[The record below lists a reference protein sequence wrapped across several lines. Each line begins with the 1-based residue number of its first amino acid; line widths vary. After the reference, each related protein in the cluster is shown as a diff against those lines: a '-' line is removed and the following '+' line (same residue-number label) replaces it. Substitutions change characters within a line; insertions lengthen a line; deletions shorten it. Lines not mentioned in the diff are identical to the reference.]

1 MKSKIVL
8 LLFLGMLQLQ
18 AQTTKKPTPVQKT
31 ITTKKVVATT
41 KPISNV
47 PVQKTITTKKVIA
60 TTKPILNVPVATE
73 GIFATI
79 STSKGD
85 IIVQLEYV
93 KTPITVA
100 NFISL
105 AEGKN
110 AFVANEKSI
119 GKPFY
124 DGLKFHRVI
133 KDFMIQGG
141 DPEGNGSGNPGYAF
155 KDEITDLKHDKPGI
169 LSMANSGPKTNGSQ
183 FFITHKETPWLDG
196 KHTVFGHVTQGMDI
210 VNLIAQEDLIK
221 KITITRKGTAAKAF
235 DASKVFSDYY
245 FNKAEDDKKDALIE
259 AENKR
264 KQDSLMAVSKKA
276 YFEKFAGV
284 ISAKKAYF
292 DTTKATATVT
302 ESGLAYKITQK
313 GTGIK
318 PANGATFNFNYAGYF
333 EDGTLFDSSYEDVCK
348 EYGTHNPQ
356 RAAQNGYRPFPF
368 EAGKKEG
375 LIPGFIEGLEQMTYG
390 DKAIVFIPSK
400 LAYGERGAGSV
411 IPPNTNIV
419 FELEMIEV
427 IPEVAKPATTPE
439 IKGEEKK

>member
-1 MKSKIVL
+1 MKTKIVIFLCLAL
-8 LLFLGMLQLQ
+8 LQMQ
-18 AQTTKKPTPVQKT
+18 AQTTKKTGIKPKVISTN
-31 ITTKKVVATT
+31 KVVDKGGVAKTLA
-41 KPISNV
+41 KP
-47 PVQKTITTKKVIA
+47 A
-60 TTKPILNVPVATE
+60 GAEE

-93 KTPITVA
+93 KTPVTVA

-110 AFVANEKSI
+110 AFVANEKKI

-141 DPEGNGSGNPGYAF
+141 DPEGNGTGGPGYAF
-155 KDEITDLKHDKPGI
+155 KDEITDLKHNQPGI

-196 KHTVFGHVTQGMDI
+196 KHTVFGHVTQGMNV
-210 VNLIAQEDLIK
+210 VNAIAQDDQI
-221 KITITRKGTAAKAF
+221 ITILVARKGAAAKAF
-235 DASKVFSDYY
+235 DASKIFSDYY
-245 FNKAEDDKKDALIE
+245 FNKAEEDKKDALLE

-264 KQDSLMAVSKKA
+264 KQDSLMAASKKA
-276 YFEKFAGV
+276 YFEKFGSV

-292 DTTKATATVT
+292 EATKPTATVT

-333 EDGTLFDSSYEDVCK
+333 EDGSLFDSSFEDVCK
-348 EYGTHNPQ
+348 EYGMHNPQ

-368 EAGKKEG
+368 EAGKKDG

-390 DKAIVFIPSK
+390 DKAIIFIPSK
-400 LAYGERGAGSV
+400 LGYGERGAGGV
-411 IPPNTNIV
+411 IPPNANII

-427 IPEVAKPATTPE
+427 VPEVSKTETKPE
-439 IKGEEKK
+439 IKVEEKK

>member
-8 LLFLGMLQLQ
+8 FLFLAVFQIQ
-18 AQTTKKPTPVQKT
+18 AQTTKKTVTTPKKTVVTKSVVKPTAKVVGKPTAKPTAKPTVKT
-31 ITTKKVVATT
+31 IAKPVV
-41 KPISNV
+41 N
-47 PVQKTITTKKVIA
+47 
-60 TTKPILNVPVATE
+60 E
-73 GIFATI
+73 GMFATI

-85 IIVQLEYV
+85 ITVQLEFV

-100 NFISL
+100 NFVSL

-110 AFVANEKSI
+110 AFVAKEEMI

-133 KDFMIQGG
+133 ADFMIQGG

-155 KDEITDLKHDKPGI
+155 KDEITDLKHDQPGI

-196 KHTVFGHVTQGMDI
+196 KHTVFGRVTTGMDI
-210 VNLIAQEDLIK
+210 VNQIAQDDIINK
-221 KITITRKGTAAKAF
+221 VTITRKGAAAKAF
-235 DASKVFSDYY
+235 DASKIFSEYY
-245 FNKAEDDKKDALIE
+245 FNKGEDDKKQALIDE
-259 AENKR
+259 VNKK

-276 YFEKFAGV
+276 YFEKFASV
-284 ISAKKAYF
+284 INAKKAYF
-292 DTTKATATVT
+292 ETTKATATVT

-318 PANGATFNFNYAGYF
+318 PATGATFNFNYAGYF
-333 EDGTLFDSSYEDVCK
+333 EDGTLFDSSIPGVCK
-348 EYGTHNPQ
+348 EYGTFNQQ
-356 RAAQNGYRPFPF
+356 RQDQNGYRPFPF

-427 IPEVAKPATTPE
+427 IPEVVKT
-439 IKGEEKK
+439 EEKK

>member
-1 MKSKIVL
+1 MKTKIVL
-8 LLFLGMLQLQ
+8 FLFLGMLYIQ
-18 AQTTKKPTPVQKT
+18 AQTTKKTVAKT
-31 ITTKKVVATT
+31 KLATT
-41 KPISNV
+41 AVKPVTKV
-47 PVQKTITTKKVIA
+47 PVD
-60 TTKPILNVPVATE
+60 ND

-85 IIVQLEYV
+85 IVVQLEYL

-141 DPEGNGSGNPGYAF
+141 DPEGNGSGGPGYAF
-155 KDEITDLKHDKPGI
+155 KDEFTDLKHDKPGI

-196 KHTVFGHVTQGMDI
+196 KHTVFGHVTQGMDV
-210 VNLIAQEDLIK
+210 VNLVAQEDIIK
-221 KITITRKGTAAKAF
+221 KVAITRKGAAAKAF
-235 DASKVFSDYY
+235 DASKIFSEYY
-245 FNKAEDDKKDALIE
+245 FNKDEDDKKEALIE

-264 KQDSLMAVSKKA
+264 KQDSIMAAAKKE
-276 YFEKFAGV
+276 YLEKFANV
-284 ISAKKAYF
+284 IAAKKAYF
-292 DTTKATATVT
+292 DTTKPTATVT
-302 ESGLAYKITQK
+302 ESGLAYTITQK

-333 EDGTLFDSSYEDVCK
+333 EDGTLFDSSYPDVCK
-348 EYGTHNPQ
+348 EYGTFNPK
-356 RAAQNGYRPFPF
+356 RAEQNGYRPFPF

-375 LIPGFIEGLEQMTYG
+375 LIPGFIEGIEKLSFG
-390 DKAIVFIPSK
+390 DKAVIFIPSK
-400 LAYGERGAGSV
+400 LGYGERGAGGV
-411 IPPNTNIV
+411 IPPNTNLV

-427 IPEVAKPATTPE
+427 IPEVKAEAKPT
-439 IKGEEKK
+439 EKTEVK